1 MNFPNW
7 DGVTQQT
14 TAEGPKKFE
23 DLHRAITMAQI
34 AKAASVSQGAISSML
49 NDRNYG
55 IRVSEKTRTHVFKI
69 CREMGYIPNDLRAL
83 VRMYP
88 ELGGFSLLIA
98 NNLPGGLT
106 SPMISRI
113 ASAALLALPTPGQ
126 ALPHNSEQAPALT
139 PGQALSIAFYDPAI
153 DYLAEGTNAPG
164 SVSTYVDS
172 KFLIVG
178 QPNLSLLELI
188 TRRGLPVMVLGS
200 DVALPGVVSFL
211 PDYAL
216 ASKLAIAH
224 LNHLGHTNIGI
235 VSGPFG
241 SSDPK
246 ILDFNR
252 GVRLACDE
260 LGLKIDAQHIV
271 YSDLTVEAGRAALD
285 EILARTPQPSAV
297 FCMSDAVAVGLIE
310 RAQKQGVAVPDKL
323 SVIGC
328 GDDFEAQMVH
338 PQLTT
343 IRLPIEEMS
352 RLAVAE
358 VDRIVHNPTPLLARK
373 IFVPLSLVER
383 ASVAPPQSN

>member
-113 ASAALLALPTPGQ
+113 ASATILALPTPD
-126 ALPHNSEQAPALT
+126 
-139 PGQALSIAFYDPAI
+139 QALSIAFYDPAI

-164 SVSTYVDS
+164 SVSTFVDS
-172 KFLIVG
+172 KFLVVG
-178 QPNLSLLELI
+178 QPNLSLLELL
-188 TRRGLPVMVLGS
+188 TRRGLPVMLLGS

-216 ASKLAIAH
+216 ASKLAISH
-224 LNHLGHTNIGI
+224 LNKLGHTNIGI

-271 YSDLTVEAGRAALD
+271 YSDLTVEAGRVALD
-285 EILARTPQPSAV
+285 EILARNPQPSAV
-297 FCMSDAVAVGLIE
+297 FCMSDAVALGLIE
-310 RAQKQGVAVPDKL
+310 RAQTQGVSVPENL

-328 GDDFEAQMVH
+328 GDDFEAQMIH

-343 IRLPIEEMS
+343 IRLPFEEMS
-352 RLAVAE
+352 RQAVAE
-358 VDRIVHNPTPLLARK
+358 VDRIVHNTTPLLARK

-383 ASVAPPQSN
+383 ASVAAPKSN

>member
-113 ASAALLALPTPGQ
+113 ASATILALPTPD
-126 ALPHNSEQAPALT
+126 
-139 PGQALSIAFYDPAI
+139 QALSIAFYDPAI

-164 SVSTYVDS
+164 SVSTFVDS
-172 KFLIVG
+172 KFLVVG
-178 QPNLSLLELI
+178 QPNLSLLELL
-188 TRRGLPVMVLGS
+188 TRRGLPVMLLGS

-216 ASKLAIAH
+216 ASKLAISH
-224 LNHLGHTNIGI
+224 LNKLGHTNIGI

-271 YSDLTVEAGRAALD
+271 YSDLTVEAGRVALD
-285 EILARTPQPSAV
+285 EILARNPQPSAV
-297 FCMSDAVAVGLIE
+297 FCMSDAVALGLME
-310 RAQKQGVAVPDKL
+310 RAQTQGVSVPENL

-328 GDDFEAQMVH
+328 GDDFEAQMIH

-343 IRLPIEEMS
+343 IRLPFEEMS
-352 RLAVAE
+352 RQAVAE
-358 VDRIVHNPTPLLARK
+358 VDRIVHNTTPLLARK

-383 ASVAPPQSN
+383 ASVAAPKSN

>member
-113 ASAALLALPTPGQ
+113 ASATILALPTPD
-126 ALPHNSEQAPALT
+126 
-139 PGQALSIAFYDPAI
+139 QALSIAFYDPAI

-164 SVSTYVDS
+164 SVSTFVDS
-172 KFLIVG
+172 KFLVVG
-178 QPNLSLLELI
+178 QPNLSLLELL
-188 TRRGLPVMVLGS
+188 TRRGLPVMLLGS

-216 ASKLAIAH
+216 ASKLAISH
-224 LNHLGHTNIGI
+224 LNKLGHTNIGI

-271 YSDLTVEAGRAALD
+271 YSDLTVEAGRVALD

-297 FCMSDAVAVGLIE
+297 FCMSDAVALGLIE
-310 RAQKQGVAVPDKL
+310 RAQTQGVSVPENL

-328 GDDFEAQMVH
+328 GDDFEAQMIH

-343 IRLPIEEMS
+343 IRLPFEEMS
-352 RLAVAE
+352 RQAVAE
-358 VDRIVHNPTPLLARK
+358 VDRIVHNTTPLLARK

-383 ASVAPPQSN
+383 ASVAAPKSN